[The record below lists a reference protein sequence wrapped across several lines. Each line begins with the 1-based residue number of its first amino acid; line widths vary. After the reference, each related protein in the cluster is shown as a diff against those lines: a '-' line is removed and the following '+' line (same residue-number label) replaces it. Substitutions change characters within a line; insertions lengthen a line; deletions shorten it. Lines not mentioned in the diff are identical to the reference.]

1 MNSSFKIAI
10 TGASGFIG
18 QHLLED
24 IDFTKYSVRALT
36 RNLDKKMRVS
46 PATCEIAKAD
56 LRDYESLNNAFKG
69 VDVIIN
75 IAAEVRNDKMFADTN
90 IAGTQNLINAAIANK
105 VSKIIHISSVGVVGM
120 SYNKAETIVDEN
132 TNCLPKIEYER
143 TKLESE
149 KLLIEANKKNN
160 FKLTLLRPTNVFGE
174 YHSFN
179 ALLNLMQRI
188 IAGKFI
194 MYSNTAT
201 VNYIYVKDLTTIILK
216 LIEDE
221 KEYGILNVGCSE
233 KLDTFLGLI
242 SDKFGIKNKRY
253 ALPQIVFN
261 FIGVFGIK
269 KLNMVSNHVIYD
281 DGKLQ
286 KSFQYPYGLAKGIER
301 TILFYKQK
309 QFIKQV

>member
-1 MNSSFKIAI
+1 MKSNLKIAI

-24 IDFTKYSVRALT
+24 IDFTNYSVKALT

-46 PATCEIAKAD
+46 PAACEIVKAD
-56 LRDYESLNNAFKG
+56 LRDYESLNSAFKG

-75 IAAEVRNDKMFADTN
+75 IAAEVRNDKMFAETN
-90 IAGTQNLINAAIANK
+90 IAGTQNLINAAIANN

-120 SYNKAETIVDEN
+120 SYSKADTIVDEN
-132 TNCLPKIEYER
+132 TNCFPSIEYER

-149 KLLIEANKKNN
+149 KLLIEANKKND

-201 VNYIYVKDLTTIILK
+201 VNYIYVKDLTAIILK

-221 KEYGILNVGCSE
+221 KEYGILNVGSSE
-233 KLDTFLGLI
+233 KLGAFLELI
-242 SDKFGIKNKRY
+242 SDKLGIKNKKY

-261 FIGVFGIK
+261 FIGAFGIK
-269 KLNMVSNHVIYD
+269 KLNRISNHVIYD

-286 KSFQYPYGLAKGIER
+286 KNFQYPYGLAKGIER

-309 QFIKQV
+309 QFIK